1 MRPLC
6 RKSLTTSTYTEPRK
20 SDIKK
25 QPIINN
31 QVNFLGHLIDHNA
44 PSPAW
49 ILQTVMGIF
58 DKKPH
63 YSFADVLKGLQH
75 AVNSA
80 QDMLQGQQVQN
91 LTRFMNTAD
100 GTPVS
105 QKVKL
110 GDKEVDVPL
119 LSLVPQCHLAME
131 DIEIRFNAKVSD
143 IAPGTL
149 QTVNG
154 SEIPHADLKVAL
166 EGVRAKDDDVLQITV
181 RFKQQQTPEGL
192 SRLMDEYNKLI

>member
-1 MRPLC
+1 
-6 RKSLTTSTYTEPRK
+6 
-20 SDIKK
+20 
-25 QPIINN
+25 
-31 QVNFLGHLIDHNA
+31 
-44 PSPAW
+44 
-49 ILQTVMGIF
+49 MGIF

-63 YSFADVLKGLQH
+63 YSFADILKGLQH

-91 LTRFMNTAD
+91 LKRFMNTAD

-110 GDKEVDVPL
+110 GDKEVEVPL
-119 LSLVPQCHLAME
+119 MSLVPQCHLAME

-143 IAPGTL
+143 IASGTL

-154 SEIPHADLKVAL
+154 SEISLADLKVAL

-181 RFKQQQTPEGL
+181 RFKQQQTTEGL